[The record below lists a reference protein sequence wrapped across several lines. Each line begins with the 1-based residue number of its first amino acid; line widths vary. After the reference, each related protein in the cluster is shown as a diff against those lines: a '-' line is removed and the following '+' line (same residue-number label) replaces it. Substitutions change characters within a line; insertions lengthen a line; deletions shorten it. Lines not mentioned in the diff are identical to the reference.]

1 MKHYFYKIKLIAL
14 TTTVCSVL
22 SVTCL
27 AAIPMLHKKLFD
39 TPPKEWDMRSLL
51 LLICLYSLAF
61 ILCCVF
67 EYLSQRAAWHLD
79 WKLHIML
86 RTDLYKGIS
95 KKSVIEFKEIGVGEY
110 LSRFQ
115 NDVDIVTAYI
125 NSGINSLKYI
135 LQIAVYFAFIIT
147 LDWRILLIIIFGTI
161 IALLIPR
168 FTGRELSD
176 RKTLWTRKKGTYL
189 GAVEDLFNGFE
200 ENNYKTEENLKKYH
214 DSHLFDTENSMLKFG
229 RFSALVHVI
238 NGGILYAINIL
249 CFSSVGILYFTG
261 AITSGTGVA
270 ALGYVN
276 SFIDPLRYLLEEIS
290 SMKASRGVAND
301 LIKLIEED
309 SKKPHSSDR
318 LAKVNKLELKNIN
331 KKFGDFEINN
341 VNISFEAG
349 KKYAVIGPNGSGK
362 SSILKI
368 IRGTESADSGAVLFD
383 GRRIESISTRD
394 TVFLMGSSGHIFNSN
409 IMDNITVFDSYIPNK
424 KHNSYLKNICNEWQE
439 KTNKCSSATMLS
451 SGEKEKIMFIRAILA
466 DFPVIL
472 LDEPFSAMDKKNAHR
487 LKKVLKDLD
496 DKVIITIT
504 HDLSKSN
511 LEEFDTV
518 IGIKAG
524 KIEMCGTPQ
533 KVMHSNFYKEISK

>member
-14 TTTVCSVL
+14 ATTVCSVL

-39 TPPKEWDMRSLL
+39 TPPKEWDINSLL
-51 LLICLYSLAF
+51 FLICLYGLAF
-61 ILCCVF
+61 ILCCCF

-86 RTDLYKGIS
+86 RTDLYKGII
-95 KKSVIEFKEIGVGEY
+95 KKSVVDFKSIGVGEY

-115 NDVDIVTAYI
+115 NDVDVVTAYI

-135 LQIAVYFAFIIT
+135 LQIAVYFAFIVT

-189 GAVEDLFNGFE
+189 DAVEDLFNGFE

-214 DSHLFDTENSMLKFG
+214 DNHLFDTENSMLKFG
-229 RFSALVHVI
+229 RFSSLVHVI

-249 CFSSVGILYFTG
+249 CFSSVGILYFTS

-301 LIKLIEED
+301 LIKLIEDD
-309 SKKPHSSDR
+309 SKKPRSSDC

-331 KKFGDFEINN
+331 KKLGDFEINN
-341 VNISFEAG
+341 VNISFEKG
-349 KKYAVIGPNGSGK
+349 KRYAMIGPNGSGK
-362 SSILKI
+362 SSLLKI
-368 IRGTESADSGAVLFD
+368 IRGTERADSGAVLFD
-383 GRRIESISTRD
+383 GCRMENMDARD
-394 TVFLMGSSGHIFNSN
+394 TVFLMESSSHIFNSN
-409 IMDNITVFDSYIPNK
+409 IMDNITVFDSYN
-424 KHNSYLKNICNEWQE
+424 LKENNRGFTKSICNELH
-439 KTNKCSSATMLS
+439 KKANKCSSATMLS
-451 SGEKEKIMFIRAILA
+451 SGEKENIMFMRAVLS

-487 LKKVLKDLD
+487 LKKILKDLD

-504 HDLSKSN
+504 HDLSKEN

-524 KIEMCGTPQ
+524 KIEICGTPQ
-533 KVMHSNFYKEISK
+533 EVIYSNFYKEISK